1 MTQEEFDEDLGHPF
15 AALEISCH
23 NLFDPTQQGF
33 ILLYYQFPIDSTISR
48 PPQARAQQALTQH
61 THAEVKAL
69 ISLYRKVVRA

>member
-48 PPQARAQQALTQH
+48 PLKPELS
-61 THAEVKAL
+61 KL
-69 ISLYRKVVRA
+69 SLSTPTRKSRLS